1 MLTEDQKY
9 KNQMKY
15 LELITRLGID
25 MTEFTKYLISVDYFN
40 KPATTQYAYS
50 YDGGLCEQ
58 ALNLCI
64 ELSALCEAY
73 FPGKYKEEDIIK
85 VALFKELYRAEMYET
100 YNKNVK
106 NDINGQW
113 EQVKSYRTKEV
124 RPVYGDLGFSSYMI
138 AKQFVEFSNE
148 QIEAIIHATG
158 LNNYSADSYAV
169 LREYPLVTLTKMAD
183 MVVNYL
189 N

>member
-15 LELITRLGID
+15 LELISRLGID
-25 MTEFTKYLISVDYFN
+25 MTSFTKYLLSVDYFN

-58 ALNLCI
+58 ALKLCI
-64 ELSALCEAY
+64 ELSTLCEAY

-85 VALFKELYRAEMYET
+85 VALFKELYRAEMYEV

-106 NDINGQW
+106 NDITGQW

-124 RPVYGDLGFSSYMI
+124 RPFYGDLGFSSYMI
-138 AKQFVEFSNE
+138 AKQFVDFTDE
-148 QIEAIIHATG
+148 QIEAIIHAG
-158 LNNYSADSYAV
+158 GPSNYSVDIYNV
-169 LREYPLVTLTKMAD
+169 LREYPLVALTRMAD
-183 MVVNYL
+183 TVVNYL

>member
-15 LELITRLGID
+15 LELIARLGID
-25 MTEFTKYLISVDYFN
+25 MTSFTKYLISVDYFN

-58 ALNLCI
+58 ALKLCV
-64 ELSALCEAY
+64 ELSTLCEAY
-73 FPGKYKEEDIIK
+73 FPGRYKEEDIIK
-85 VALFKELYRAEMYET
+85 VALFKELYRAEMYEV

-106 NDINGQW
+106 NDTTGLW
-113 EQVKSYRTKEV
+113 EQVKSYHTKEV
-124 RPVYGDLGFSSYMI
+124 RPFYGDLGFSSYMI
-138 AKQFVEFSNE
+138 AKQFVDFTDE
-148 QIEAIIHATG
+148 QIEAIIHAAG
-158 LNNYSADSYAV
+158 PSNYSADIYNV
-169 LREYPLVTLTKMAD
+169 LREYPLVALTRMAD
-183 MVVNYL
+183 TVVNYL